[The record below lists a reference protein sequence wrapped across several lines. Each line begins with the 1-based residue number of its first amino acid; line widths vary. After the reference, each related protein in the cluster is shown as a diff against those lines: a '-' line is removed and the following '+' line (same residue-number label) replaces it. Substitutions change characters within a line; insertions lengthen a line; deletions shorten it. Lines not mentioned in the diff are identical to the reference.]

1 MRALALALLVA
12 GAAPLLRAEE
22 VVVFVNGDRLSGTIA
37 AKGTKRV
44 RFKTPYGLL
53 AIPRTQIE
61 RLIYA
66 DGREEVITPPPP
78 PAAPPPPVA
87 ELDLK
92 VAGDTFWQAWKP
104 ETAPADPSLRLSIAL
119 DGETMVTYEDASLDP
134 GDLPGAVVNSF
145 LFAPDR
151 LFVRSAPA
159 VKVRPPEP
167 GAGGVRLVLELPPEM
182 AGAHRLTLAYEVNDA
197 TSAAPQWA
205 PVTEGEV
212 EVALATDRPTLVR
225 VLQDRGEMEFHRGS
239 MRRVDTFRLIARVA
253 SAP

>member
-1 MRALALALLVA
+1 MRALAFALLVA
-12 GAAPLLRAEE
+12 AAAPLLRAEE

-53 AIPRTQIE
+53 VIPRTQIE

-66 DGREEVITPPPP
+66 DGREEVVTP

-87 ELDLK
+87 ELELK
-92 VAGDTFWQAWKP
+92 VTGDTFWQAWKP
-104 ETAPADPSLRLSIAL
+104 ETAPADPSLRLRIAL

-151 LFVRSAPA
+151 LFVRPAPK

-167 GAGGVRLVLELPPEM
+167 GAGGVSLVLELPPEM
-182 AGAHRLTLAYEVNDA
+182 AGDHRLAITYEVNDA
-197 TSAAPQWA
+197 TSAAPQWT

-212 EVALATDRPTLVR
+212 EVALATDHAVLVR

-239 MRRVDTFRLIARVA
+239 MRRVETFRLIMRAA
-253 SAP
+253 GAP

>member
-12 GAAPLLRAEE
+12 AAAPLLRAEE

-37 AKGTKRV
+37 ATGTKRV

-53 AIPRTQIE
+53 VIPRTQIE

-66 DGREEVITPPPP
+66 DGREEVVTP

-87 ELDLK
+87 ELELR
-92 VAGDTFWQAWKP
+92 VTGDTFWQAWKP
-104 ETAPADPSLRLSIAL
+104 ETAPADPSLRLRLAL
-119 DGETMVTYEDASLDP
+119 DGETIVTYEDASLDP

-151 LFVRSAPA
+151 LFVRPGPR
-159 VKVRPPEP
+159 VKVQPPDP
-167 GAGGVRLVLELPPEM
+167 GAGGVRLVVDLPPEM
-182 AGAHRLTLAYEVNDA
+182 AGAHHLALAYEVNDA
-197 TSAAPQWA
+197 TSQAPEWRPVVQGDIDVTLAA
-205 PVTEGEV
+205 
-212 EVALATDRPTLVR
+212 DRPTLVR

-239 MRRVDTFRLIARVA
+239 MRGVDTFRLIVRGAD
-253 SAP
+253 AP